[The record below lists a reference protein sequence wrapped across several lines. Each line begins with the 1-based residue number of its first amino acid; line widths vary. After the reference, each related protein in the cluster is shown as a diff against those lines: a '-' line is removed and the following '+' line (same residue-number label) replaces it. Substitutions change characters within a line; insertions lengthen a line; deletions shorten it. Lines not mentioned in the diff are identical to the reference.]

1 MNKATTASRRS
12 RQRGDKRDRWKEPQ
26 EQSNPANVRGNF
38 LEK

>member
-1 MNKATTASRRS
+1 MNDATTASRRA

-26 EQSNPANVRGNF
+26 EQNSPANVRGNF